1 MAYFT
6 YTRGY
11 KGPAL
16 NLLNNL
22 GAVTVDAG
30 LAVLKP
36 EIARNWEAEVRTT
49 LFDRML
55 TLNLTGFYETFTDF
69 QAQPYSALLTSFKLP
84 NAGTLLT
91 QGADV
96 EAVLRPVAGLSLSGS
111 SDGRRV
117 GSGGG
122 SPVTSRWAPQ

>member
-22 GAVTVDAG
+22 TAVTGDAG
-30 LAVLKP
+30 LARLKP
-36 EIARNWEAEVRTT
+36 EIARNWEGGIRTT

-55 TLNLTGFYETFTDF
+55 TLNVTGFYETFTDF
-69 QAQPYSALLTSFKLP
+69 HAQTYSAILTSFQLT
-84 NAGTLLT
+84 NAGKLITL
-91 QGADV
+91 GAEV
-96 EAVLRPVAGLSLSGS
+96 EAILRPADGNRKSTRLNS
-111 SDGRRV
+111 SN
-117 GSGGG
+117 
-122 SPVTSRWAPQ
+122 

>member
-36 EIARNWEAEVRTT
+36 EIARNWEAGVRTT

-69 QAQPYSALLTSFKLP
+69 QAQTYSALLTSFQLT
-84 NAGTLLT
+84 NAGKLIT
-91 QGADV
+91 QGAEV
-96 EAVLRPVAGLSLSGS
+96 EARSEEHTSELHSLMRQSY
-111 SDGRRV
+111 
-117 GSGGG
+117 
-122 SPVTSRWAPQ
+122 

>member
-36 EIARNWEAEVRTT
+36 EIARNWEAGVRTT

-55 TLNLTGFYETFTDF
+55 TLNLTGFYKTFTDF
-69 QAQPYSALLTSFKLP
+69 QAQTYSALLTSYQP
-84 NAGTLLT
+84 TT
-91 QGADV
+91 AD
-96 EAVLRPVAGLSLSGS
+96 RKTCLSGQS
-111 SDGRRV
+111 VSDRV
-117 GSGGG
+117 GIGG
-122 SPVTSRWAPQ
+122 